1 MNDTVNGQPR
11 PEPEPDRGLRQ
22 MLTWV
27 FIALV
32 LVVLLAF
39 VVVELTLRS
48 VNLR

>member
-1 MNDTVNGQPR
+1 MNDAANTRR

-32 LVVLLAF
+32 LVVLLAIL
-39 VVVELTLRS
+39 VVELTLRS
-48 VNLR
+48 VDLR

>member
-1 MNDTVNGQPR
+1 
-11 PEPEPDRGLRQ
+11 

-32 LVVLLAF
+32 AVVLLAF